1 MEVTTMEPNLLH
13 IWNKDSQKYDIIDL
27 NTGRLHAQEE
37 FKPVAHTYSTMLAD
51 HICGMIRE
59 GRTLQDICRQ
69 PDMPSINRIYGW
81 LNLHPDF
88 KRRYQM
94 ARKDRADHFHDKAL
108 DIALHVNHKDDVPA
122 AKLAV
127 DTLKWAAEK
136 ANPENYGQKTEVKQ
150 TGGQTVTISLHTG
163 VLDTPKPADI
173 IVDEFGNFKGFADGT
188 QVDMD
193 TEGREGDS
201 GGVVEL
207 STDRWEIREDSEDG
221 ATDRSG
227 SEDRETEEG

>member
-1 MEVTTMEPNLLH
+1 MEQENNLLH
-13 IWNKDSQKYDIIDL
+13 IWNKEAQKYDIIDVS
-27 NTGRLHAQEE
+27 TGRHFAQEE
-37 FKPVAHTYSTMLAD
+37 YKPVAHTYSTMLAD

-69 PDMPSINRIYGW
+69 QDMPSINRIYGW

-108 DIALHVNHKDDVPA
+108 DIALHVSHKDDVPA

-136 ANPENYGQKTEVKQ
+136 ANPEQYGQKTEVKQ
-150 TGGQTVTISLHTG
+150 TGGQSVTITLHTG
-163 VLDTPKPADI
+163 VLDTKMPDDI
-173 IVDEFGNFKGFADGT
+173 IVDEFGNFKGFNNGT
-188 QVDMD
+188 EAQVDVDQESGRVGD
-193 TEGREGDS
+193 T
-201 GGVVEL
+201 GGVIEL
-207 STDRWEIREDSEDG
+207 SKDRWSIRED
-221 ATDRSG
+221 ATDRSDDQG
-227 SEDRETEEG
+227 GE

>member
-1 MEVTTMEPNLLH
+1 METQDNLLH
-13 IWNKDSQKYDIIDL
+13 IWNKDAQKYDIIDIT
-27 NTGRLHAQEE
+27 TGRPFAQEE
-37 FKPVAHTYSTMLAD
+37 YKPVAHTYSTMLAD
-51 HICGMIRE
+51 HICGMLRE

-81 LNLHPDF
+81 LNMYPDF

-108 DIALHVNHKDDVPA
+108 DIALNVSHKDDVPA

-150 TGGQTVTISLHTG
+150 TSAQSVTITLHTG
-163 VLDTPKPADI
+163 VLDTKMPDDI
-173 IVDEFGNFKGFADGT
+173 IVDEFGNFKGFNDGAES

-193 TEGREGDS
+193 QESGRIGDT
-201 GGVVEL
+201 GGVIEL
-207 STDRWEIREDSEDG
+207 SKDRWSIRED
-221 ATDRSG
+221 ATDRSDDQG
-227 SEDRETEEG
+227 GEEK

>member
-1 MEVTTMEPNLLH
+1 MEQENNLLH
-13 IWNKDSQKYDIIDL
+13 IWNKEAQKYDIIDVS
-27 NTGRLHAQEE
+27 TGRHFAQEE
-37 FKPVAHTYSTMLAD
+37 YKPVAHTYSTMLAD

-69 PDMPSINRIYGW
+69 QDMPSINRIYGW

-108 DIALHVNHKDDVPA
+108 DIALHVSHKDDVPA

-136 ANPENYGQKTEVKQ
+136 ANPEQYGQKTEVKQ
-150 TGGQTVTISLHTG
+150 TGGQSVTITLHTG
-163 VLDTPKPADI
+163 VLDTKMPDDI
-173 IVDEFGNFKGFADGT
+173 IVDEFGNFKGFNNGT
-188 QVDMD
+188 EAQVDMD
-193 TEGREGDS
+193 QESGRVGDT
-201 GGVVEL
+201 GGVIEL
-207 STDRWEIREDSEDG
+207 SKDRWSIRED
-221 ATDRSG
+221 ATDRSDDQG
-227 SEDRETEEG
+227 GE

>member
-1 MEVTTMEPNLLH
+1 MEQENNLLH
-13 IWNKDSQKYDIIDL
+13 IWNKEAQKYDIIDVS
-27 NTGRLHAQEE
+27 TGRHFAQEE
-37 FKPVAHTYSTMLAD
+37 YKPVAHTYSTMLAD

-69 PDMPSINRIYGW
+69 QDMPSINRIYGW

-108 DIALHVNHKDDVPA
+108 DIALHVSHKDDVPA

-136 ANPENYGQKTEVKQ
+136 ANPEQYGQKTEVKQ
-150 TGGQTVTISLHTG
+150 TGGQSVTITLHTG
-163 VLDTPKPADI
+163 VLDTKMPDDI
-173 IVDEFGNFKGFADGT
+173 IVDEFGNFKGFNNGT
-188 QVDMD
+188 EAQVDMD
-193 TEGREGDS
+193 QESGRVGDT
-201 GGVVEL
+201 GGVIEL
-207 STDRWEIREDSEDG
+207 SKDRWSVRED
-221 ATDRSG
+221 ATDRSDDQG
-227 SEDRETEEG
+227 GE

>member
-1 MEVTTMEPNLLH
+1 MEQENNLLH
-13 IWNKDSQKYDIIDL
+13 IWNKEAQKYDIIDVS
-27 NTGRLHAQEE
+27 TGRHFAQEE
-37 FKPVAHTYSTMLAD
+37 YKPVAHTYSTMLAD

-69 PDMPSINRIYGW
+69 QDMPSINRIYGW

-108 DIALHVNHKDDVPA
+108 DIALHVSHKDDVPA

-136 ANPENYGQKTEVKQ
+136 ANPEQYGQKTEVKQ
-150 TGGQTVTISLHTG
+150 TGGQSVTITLHTG
-163 VLDTPKPADI
+163 VLDTKMPDDI
-173 IVDEFGNFKGFADGT
+173 IVDEFGNFKGFNNGT
-188 QVDMD
+188 EAQVDMD
-193 TEGREGDS
+193 QESGRVGDT
-201 GGVVEL
+201 GGVIEL
-207 STDRWEIREDSEDG
+207 SKDRWSIRED
-221 ATDRSG
+221 ATDRSNDQG
-227 SEDRETEEG
+227 GE